1 MNIVRTKILDKVYRF
16 KPFTVRDYRS
26 LLLIRND
33 LDNNS
38 VDKNI
43 ELLDECLEDLFPDVP
58 KQFRGYCFVKTFTT
72 SIGKTTLPM
81 GYQCP
86 KCGKKHKIPLDISQ
100 NDIVHPILSIGDI
113 QIKFTYPDDDRD
125 LESMVLDNIHSVVQD
140 DQEYAWNELPDGDK
154 LAIIKAITLEDI
166 EKILE
171 QMKPIFFKLD
181 MNCCENR
188 SIIYTTF
195 FDIFK
200 VLIHPDEIFQFYQI
214 NHVMAKNNYPLGD
227 IYDMMPIERSII
239 LSLIEKDKNDSK

>member
-1 MNIVRTKILDKVYRF
+1 MRIVRAKILDKVYRF
-16 KPFTVRDYRS
+16 NPFTVKDYRS

-38 VDKNI
+38 VEKNT
-43 ELLDECLEDLFPDVP
+43 ELLDECLEELFPEVP
-58 KQFRGYCFVKTFTT
+58 KRFRGYCFVKTFTT

-81 GYQCP
+81 GYECP
-86 KCGKKHKIPLDISQ
+86 KCGKKNKIPLDISQ
-100 NDIVHPILSIGDI
+100 NDISNPILEIGDI
-113 QIKFTYPDDDRD
+113 KIKFTYPDDDRELD
-125 LESMVLDNIHSVVQD
+125 SMVLDNIHSVIQD
-140 DQEYAWNELPDGDK
+140 GQEYAWNDLSDIDK
-154 LAIIKAITLEDI
+154 LTIIKAITLEDI

-171 QMKPIFFKLD
+171 QMKPIFFKLN

-188 SIIYTTF
+188 SVIYTTF

-214 NHVMAKNNYPLGD
+214 NHIMAKNNYPLGD
-227 IYDMMPIERSII
+227 IYDMMPVERSII